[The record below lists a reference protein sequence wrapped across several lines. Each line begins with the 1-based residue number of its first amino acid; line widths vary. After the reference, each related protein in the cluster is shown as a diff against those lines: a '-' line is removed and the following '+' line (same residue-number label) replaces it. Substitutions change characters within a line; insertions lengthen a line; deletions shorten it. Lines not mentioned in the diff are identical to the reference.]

1 MKKKIID
8 ELLSKVR
15 SELSALET
23 ASKSAKAYVT
33 DGDVKSDGKYDTRGI
48 EAGYLAGAQE
58 RRVEELKLELQMLEE
73 IPVREFSK
81 DDEVAIGSLV
91 DLSFNGQT
99 RRYFIAPTAGGTM
112 LNIDGTAILV
122 ISTFSPIG
130 DAVFGTTLSEEFEL
144 ETPNELRRY
153 KVEAIS

>member
-1 MKKKIID
+1 MKKKIIE
-8 ELLSKVR
+8 ELLLKVR
-15 SELSALET
+15 TELSALES

-33 DGDVKSDGKYDTRGI
+33 DGDIKSDGKYDTRGI

-58 RRVEELKLELQMLEE
+58 KRVEELKLELQMLEE
-73 IPVREFSK
+73 IPIRDFSK
-81 DDEVAIGSLV
+81 GEEVGIGSLV
-91 DLSFNGQT
+91 DLTFKGQT

-112 LNIDGTAILV
+112 LNIDGTPILV

-130 DAVFGTTLSEEFEL
+130 DAVFGTSLGEEFEL
-144 ETPNELRRY
+144 ETPQELRHY